1 MKKALLLLAIPLL
14 FVAACD
20 SKGSSNS
27 GTTPKTDPTPSE
39 VDPEPSTPSTPTVT
53 TSYMTSIKPGDIYF
67 DFNFTTSIE
76 GFKIKV
82 GDTEITQSGNHTLQ
96 KNQTYTVEGEPTIKY
111 NIYAALEWSSD
122 SGVSTNAS
130 IGTGIDAAAV
140 TDRIA
145 RYLNSYAKFDSS
157 YRIYFCVTDT
167 ENGWSKTIP
176 GVDTIITK
184 YKQV

>member
-1 MKKALLLLAIPLL
+1 MKKALLLAIPLL

-20 SKGSSNS
+20 SKGTTNS
-27 GTTPKTDPTPSE
+27 GTQKNDPTPSE
-39 VDPEPSTPSTPTVT
+39 VDPEPSTPSTPSTPTVT

-67 DFNFTTSIE
+67 NFTTSIE
-76 GFKIKV
+76 GFKVKV

-130 IGTGIDAAAV
+130 IGTGIDAETV

-176 GVDTIITK
+176 GVDTIISK
-184 YKQV
+184 YKVA

>member
-1 MKKALLLLAIPLL
+1 MKKALLLLALPLL

-20 SKGSSNS
+20 SKNNTNS
-27 GTTPKTDPTPSE
+27 GTTPKTDPTPAA
-39 VDPEPSTPSTPTVT
+39 DPEPTPTPTPTVT

-76 GFKIKV
+76 GFKVKV

-130 IGTGIDAAAV
+130 IGTGIAAEAV

-184 YKQV
+184 YKPA